1 MIPVSSLLTHL
12 HQSIIGGLTYTDTVD
27 FRSGTG
33 LSEREYTDE
42 FDEKEREDEHEDSPK
57 EQAHDSDEGDASQSP
72 LYEDLGISESEMRAY
87 SVVLSVGNITKGDLV
102 LLLRDQGFD
111 DVDSL
116 VQRLVEKEMV
126 VELPGI
132 VTRYQ
137 AVPPFDGLA
146 EEVSHISQR
155 MESLR
160 EELREQIL
168 AASKQVRDALL
179 AVSSE
184 KLESISAEKE
194 QIHRSKGDAIDRL
207 EKSLSDLESERGSL
221 EDHLG
226 AQMRETTSAWTQ
238 ETVSAARSALDESK
252 GSLSSLGSE
261 LENELSGISVDI
273 EDQLKALNSELG
285 SSLSDVTSQAISRI
299 EAKKEELNQELIS
312 NSESVSAGLS
322 TTERSL
328 VSSVE
333 DTHQR
338 TATSLEEISDRINTG
353 IEKVEGDVGVSI
365 DSAVNMASDQY
376 DTLETEMIQALSD
389 HAAREYEIL
398 DEHSKA
404 LDDEISE
411 FGSSKDEAVS
421 MLKNRLENAVSE
433 YESSAGTAV
442 SSMSEQIQD
451 MSARAKS
458 SVTTASDSMHRLA
471 SHALQDS
478 YERVDEYATT
488 TLAHVSKELEQK
500 RQEFGESLQSTG
512 NEINAIN
519 RESLDLTTGLLETY
533 RSEITQQLRQ
543 VMESTSTQLEQVSH
557 ETIAELDSLS
567 SSVRDEIAKAI
578 SRAKSQTEAMQT
590 RATQQITEAI
600 TTSIEGL
607 DSDVSQRIEGSRK
620 KHDSMVN
627 RIDATVT
634 HEISSGSEILQELQ
648 NKIDADMD
656 GFVASADE
664 NRRNQL
670 GALESGLGEERR
682 AAEESLGRAAAE
694 TQDLVDLLHT
704 GLQDSVQKMHD
715 GIKAASSSLDSS
727 TERLKVG
734 HTTAK
739 EELLK
744 STKDDLESQV
754 NSLSNQIRSMA
765 SSGRSQVRENAAA
778 GMNTFSESLEAL
790 QQESSSKIGGALEEM
805 RSVIGGAL
813 EETHNAFTNSRTEI
827 ATVIDRAGGDIVA
840 TLNDVSSDLSE
851 HKHTGHS
858 RLDKGV
864 SAATTGAQSRLES
877 AKVMVNSTVKSSVQ
891 NLGSTEE
898 RLGGSISSAANK
910 LSSESIAALSEFL
923 EKSSAAIERVS
934 VSAKND
940 IRSGYDDIMAH
951 AGSLENILADAVN
964 DLEKRPAIGISEESV
979 DEAVGLATE
988 TPLDTQRVADVL
1000 SKVWERLGT
1009 TDFPGAKKTWTIVTR
1024 DAVLAHMKDMLAR
1037 AKSKVTLII
1046 PEAHDIPTDT
1056 LKELKSTIGVELVVT
1071 ESPVLNREAGPLVGR
1086 GNIRVRSRSEKDVY
1100 ACVRDS
1106 EEVLLAPAASAD
1118 SDVIG
1123 FVSEDDGFV
1132 RFVMSIIGPIFQAR
1146 TTMLKPED
1154 L

>member
-1 MIPVSSLLTHL
+1 MKHL
-12 HQSIIGGLTYTDTVD
+12 HQNIIGGLTYVDTVD
-27 FRSGTG
+27 LRSGYG

-42 FDEKEREDEHEDSPK
+42 SDEKEREDEHEDSPK
-57 EQAHDSDEGDASQSP
+57 EQAHDSDEGDTSRSP
-72 LYEDLGISESEMRAY
+72 LYEDLGVSESEMSAY
-87 SVVLSVGNITKGDLV
+87 SVVLSLGNVTKGDLV
-102 LLLRDQGFD
+102 LLLRDQGLD
-111 DVDSL
+111 DVDFL
-116 VQRLVEKEMV
+116 VQSLVEKEMI

-155 MESLR
+155 MQSLR
-160 EELREQIL
+160 DELREQIL
-168 AASKQVRDALL
+168 TASKQVRDALL
-179 AVSSE
+179 ALSSQ
-184 KLESISAEKE
+184 KLESIRLEKE
-194 QIHRSKGDAIDRL
+194 QIHQSKENAIDRL
-207 EKSLSDLESERGSL
+207 ERTISDLESDRNSL

-226 AQMRETTSAWTQ
+226 AQMGETTSAWTQ
-238 ETVSAARSALDESK
+238 ETVSVTQSALDDSK
-252 GSLSSLGSE
+252 GNLSSLGSQIE
-261 LENELSGISVDI
+261 DELSGINVDI
-273 EDQLKALNSELG
+273 EDQFKTLNSELG
-285 SSLSDVTSQAISRI
+285 SSLSDVTSQAISGI
-299 EAKKEELNQELIS
+299 EAKNEELNQELNS
-312 NSESVSAGLS
+312 NSEALSARLS
-322 TTERSL
+322 STERSL
-328 VSSVE
+328 VNSVE
-333 DTHQR
+333 DTHHR

-365 DSAVNMASDQY
+365 DSAVNMVNDQY
-376 DTLETEMIQALSD
+376 DALEAEMVQALSN

-398 DEHSKA
+398 DEHSKV

-442 SSMSEQIQD
+442 SSISEQLQD
-451 MSARAKS
+451 MSERAKS
-458 SVTTASDSMHRLA
+458 SVTTASDSMHRLSSQA
-471 SHALQDS
+471 VQDS

-488 TLAHVSKELEQK
+488 TLEHVSKEMEQK
-500 RQEFGESLQSTG
+500 RQELGESLQSTG

-590 RATQQITEAI
+590 RAAERITEAI
-600 TTSIEGL
+600 TTSIAGL
-607 DSDVSQRIEGSRK
+607 DSEVSQRIEGSRE

-627 RIDATVT
+627 KIDATVSR
-634 HEISSGSEILQELQ
+634 EISSGSEVMQELQ
-648 NKIDADMD
+648 NKIDADMEKL
-656 GFVASADE
+656 VASADE
-664 NRRNQL
+664 TRRNQL
-670 GALESGLGEERR
+670 GALESSLGEERR
-682 AAEESLGRAAAE
+682 AAKESLDRAAAE
-694 TQDLVDLLHT
+694 TQELVDLLHS
-704 GLQDSVQKMHD
+704 GLHDSVNKMRD
-715 GIKAASSSLDSS
+715 GINAASSSLDAS

-739 EELLK
+739 EELLN
-744 STKDDLESQV
+744 STRNDLELQV
-754 NSLSNQIRSMA
+754 NTISDQIRSMA
-765 SSGRSQVRENAAA
+765 SSGRSQVREDAAA
-778 GMNTFSESLEAL
+778 GMNTFSESLETL
-790 QQESSSKIGGALEEM
+790 QQESSSKFGGVLEEMRSAIGGALEE
-805 RSVIGGAL
+805 I
-813 EETHNAFTNSRTEI
+813 HNTFSNSRTET
-827 ATVIDRAGGDIVA
+827 ATVVGRVGDDIVA
-840 TLNDVSSDLSE
+840 SLNEVSSDLSE
-851 HKHTGHS
+851 YKHTAHS

-864 SAATTGAQSRLES
+864 SAASKGAQSRLES
-877 AKVMVNSTVKSSVQ
+877 AKIMVNSVVNTSLQ
-891 NLGSTEE
+891 ELGSNDE
-898 RLGGSISSAANK
+898 RLAGSISSAANK
-910 LSSESIAALSEFL
+910 LSSESMAALSETL

-934 VSAKND
+934 ADMRND
-940 IRSGYDDIMAH
+940 LRSGYDDIMAH
-951 AGSLENILADAVN
+951 AGSLEDILADAVN
-964 DLEKRPAIGISEESV
+964 DLEKSPTIGVSEESV
-979 DEAVGLATE
+979 DQAVSPATE

-1000 SKVWERLGT
+1000 SKVWERLGA
-1009 TDFPGAKKTWTIVTR
+1009 TDFPGAKKTWMIVTR

-1046 PEAHDIPTDT
+1046 PEAQDIPTDT
-1056 LKELKSTIGVELVVT
+1056 LKELKSTIGVEVVVT
-1071 ESPVLNREAGPLVGR
+1071 ESPVLNREVGPLVGR

-1106 EEVLLAPAASAD
+1106 EEVLLAPAASTD

-1146 TTMLKPED
+1146 TTMLKPD
-1154 L
+1154 DM